1 MRIGRGTLFWG
12 LLGTAALLSGLA
24 NWSLQRPLPTATPRT
39 EGADHSFT
47 QPHAWLFDSEGR
59 PAYEATGTRLE
70 HRVESG
76 DYLLSQAELLAHPA
90 EGEEG
95 LWHIR
100 AEQARFLADR
110 KHAMLEGGVTIE
122 RENVPP
128 ADSLRLQARDVAL
141 DLSARTA
148 TSENPM
154 TAEGQHWQSQASTFS
169 ADFTQQQLL
178 QEGRVHD
185 RHEPPRR

>member
-1 MRIGRGTLFWG
+1 MRIGRGTLLWG

-24 NWSLQRPLPTATPRT
+24 NWSLQRPLPTSAPRT

-47 QPHAWLFDSEGR
+47 RPHALLFDSEGR
-59 PAYEATGTRLE
+59 PAYEAFGSRLE
-70 HRVESG
+70 HRAESG
-76 DYLLSQAELLAHPA
+76 DYLLSQAELLTHPE
-90 EGEEG
+90 EGEQEM
-95 LWHIR
+95 WRMR
-100 AEQARFLADR
+100 ADQARFFADR
-110 KHAMLEGGVTIE
+110 KHALLEGGVTIE

-128 ADSLRLQARDVAL
+128 ADSLRLQTRDVAL
-141 DLSARTA
+141 DLSTRTA

-154 TAEGQHWQSQASTFS
+154 TAEGQHWQSQAETFS

-185 RHEPPRR
+185 RHEPPHR